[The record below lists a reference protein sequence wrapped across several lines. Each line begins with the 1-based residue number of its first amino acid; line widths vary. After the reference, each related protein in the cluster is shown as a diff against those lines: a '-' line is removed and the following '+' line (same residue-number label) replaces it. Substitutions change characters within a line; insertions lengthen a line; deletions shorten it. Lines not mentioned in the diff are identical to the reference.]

1 MNSTRRIAIAVSAAL
16 AFAAAAVHAQST
28 GGGGGSDHR
37 HGAGGHGQMMGQ
49 GMGQG
54 MGAGMG
60 HRHVGMLTAQDANSA
75 ADMAV
80 VMNLVHAN
88 TKIRRSVTRLP
99 DGIRTVTE
107 SDDPRIAQD
116 IKAHV
121 ASMSA
126 RLNDGK
132 EFNIFSTTLPV
143 IFDNAKNI
151 KSTVEFT
158 DKGAIVT
165 RTSTDAQVVAA
176 LQGHADEVSEL
187 VKEGPVAFH
196 RGLDARIAMGPGGPR
211 GVRAGAAA
219 VPPAQTQQ
227 HAH

>member
-1 MNSTRRIAIAVSAAL
+1 MKNTNRIAIAVATAL
-16 AFAAAAVHAQST
+16 AFAAAAVYAQST
-28 GGGGGSDHR
+28 TSGQGMGHN
-37 HGAGGHGQMMGQ
+37 HGTAGHGQMMRQ
-49 GMGQG
+49 GMGMG

-60 HRHVGMLTAQDANSA
+60 SGPVGMLTTQDANSA

-80 VMNLVHAN
+80 SMNLVHEN
-88 TKIRRSVTRLP
+88 TKIRRSVTRLS

-107 SDDPRIAQD
+107 SDDPKIAQD
-116 IKAHV
+116 IKTHV
-121 ASMSA
+121 ASMSG
-126 RLNDGK
+126 RLKDGK

-151 KSTVEFT
+151 KSVVEFT

-165 RTSTDAQVVAA
+165 RTSTDAKVVAA
-176 LQGHADEVSEL
+176 LQGHADEVTEL

-196 RGLDARIAMGPGGPR
+196 RGIDARMAMGSGGPR
-211 GVRAGAAA
+211 GARANASPAT
-219 VPPAQTQQ
+219 PAQVQQ